1 MNFKIDENLPT
12 ELADDL
18 RQPGHDADTVLGEGL
33 RGAKDPAVVEAARA
47 SDRILFTLD
56 KGIAGVVLFRPDTS
70 GQAGSHVFRADK
82 AFGAASDG
90 TRRPADRGRSRPN
103 PVFVSRSS
111 GSLCWLEQGYW
122 YRGQSS
128 FAAVAYVIDSLI
140 NRSVKLRITNVP
152 DLRRA
157 SVQETLE
164 ILGHA
169 FAVLRRQIADFLN

>member
-18 RQPGHDADTVLGEGL
+18 RQLAHDADTVLGEGL

-90 TRRPADRGRSRPN
+90 TRRLADRGRSRPSPVSLAGPLALCVGSNKDTGIEDN
-103 PVFVSRSS
+103 PH
-111 GSLCWLEQGYW
+111 
-122 YRGQSS
+122 
-128 FAAVAYVIDSLI
+128 
-140 NRSVKLRITNVP
+140 LRLWRT
-152 DLRRA
+152 
-157 SVQETLE
+157 
-164 ILGHA
+164 
-169 FAVLRRQIADFLN
+169 